1 MKKIIISES
10 QYKLLFEN
18 LNYEE
23 LNNLKRLLDSEDES
37 NVQLGIQILDA
48 NEYPI
53 IDFIEKFYSKFS
65 HRPFSNA
72 LQNNLP
78 NETILELLK
87 NGFHLEQF
95 PKIKPNTKME
105 YIHYCIDEGVKL
117 PDNILDYLPSP
128 LKDSYINSRIQKA
141 IQLKEEN
148 PRYDFYQFFNGVE
161 YDYISNEQMFSLG
174 EIGIIIDT
182 FTIEF
187 INKNYPEK
195 LENYING
202 YINNIT
208 NEDYH
213 TVDETL
219 LDFFNENNFKL
230 YVNSTDT
237 LESNVLYQ
245 MSKVSKPLLSK
256 YLKNKI
262 QQAIEND
269 EFLGNNEDDYF
280 EDVDDQNLVNQYY
293 EKFKEYYED

>member
-1 MKKIIISES
+1 
-10 QYKLLFEN
+10 
-18 LNYEE
+18 
-23 LNNLKRLLDSEDES
+23 
-37 NVQLGIQILDA
+37 
-48 NEYPI
+48 
-53 IDFIEKFYSKFS
+53 
-65 HRPFSNA
+65 
-72 LQNNLP
+72 
-78 NETILELLK
+78 
-87 NGFHLEQF
+87 
-95 PKIKPNTKME
+95 
-105 YIHYCIDEGVKL
+105 
-117 PDNILDYLPSP
+117 
-128 LKDSYINSRIQKA
+128 
-141 IQLKEEN
+141 
-148 PRYDFYQFFNGVE
+148 
-161 YDYISNEQMFSLG
+161 
-174 EIGIIIDT
+174 
-182 FTIEF
+182 
-187 INKNYPEK
+187 

-245 MSKVSKPLLSK
+245 MSNVSKPLLSK

>member
-1 MKKIIISES
+1 
-10 QYKLLFEN
+10 
-18 LNYEE
+18 
-23 LNNLKRLLDSEDES
+23 
-37 NVQLGIQILDA
+37 
-48 NEYPI
+48 
-53 IDFIEKFYSKFS
+53 
-65 HRPFSNA
+65 
-72 LQNNLP
+72 
-78 NETILELLK
+78 
-87 NGFHLEQF
+87 
-95 PKIKPNTKME
+95 
-105 YIHYCIDEGVKL
+105 
-117 PDNILDYLPSP
+117 
-128 LKDSYINSRIQKA
+128 
-141 IQLKEEN
+141 
-148 PRYDFYQFFNGVE
+148 
-161 YDYISNEQMFSLG
+161 MFSLG
-174 EIGIIIDT
+174 EVGIIIDT

-187 INKNYPEK
+187 INKTYPKK

-219 LDFFNENNFKL
+219 LDFFNENNLKL

>member
-37 NVQLGIQILDA
+37 NVQIGIQILDA

-53 IDFIEKFYSKFS
+53 IDFIEKFYSKTIY
-65 HRPFSNA
+65 RPFSNA

-95 PKIKPNTKME
+95 PKIDSNTKME

-117 PDNILDYLPSP
+117 PDNIIDYLPSP
-128 LKDSYINSRIQKA
+128 LKDSYINTRVQKA

-174 EIGIIIDT
+174 EVEIIIDT
-182 FTIEF
+182 FTIKY
-187 INKNYPEK
+187 INKTYPEK

-202 YINNIT
+202 YINYIT
-208 NEDYH
+208 NKDYH

-219 LDFFNENNFKL
+219 LDFFNENNLKL
-230 YVNSTDT
+230 YINSTDT